1 LAEFHVRMAAL
12 FSLNMLCG
20 CDAVRFGWLEP
31 LIWLR
36 TLAEVHLAEFLTGM
50 SDCYQQQQRRRFV
63 ISLWLLFL
71 F

>member
-1 LAEFHVRMAAL
+1 
-12 FSLNMLCG
+12 
-20 CDAVRFGWLEP
+20 VRFGWLEP

-50 SDCYQQQQRRRFV
+50 SDCNQQQQRRRFV